1 MSIIPWW
8 WTAVCSVMLTH
19 QEIQSMQNKYLQC
32 GTKST
37 FPTFDQTQQAKAAAV
52 RTCARL
58 TETGL
63 SAACPLGG

>member
-1 MSIIPWW
+1 
-8 WTAVCSVMLTH
+8 
-19 QEIQSMQNKYLQC
+19 MQNKYLQC